1 MGVHPTSK
9 KHNQPF
15 HHVFPVELLKC
26 LPKITNSFAERL
38 KTNSTSEGIAYI
50 VYIIGISEGKKRMC
64 TVFHCKF
71 CIEQKDIILCLT
83 QGWNSPWRKLLR
95 PKLQGLSWEGHILK
109 RRAFLSL
116 IQIKIRYGKG
126 TVSLFKPQKVKVQPS
141 PNYIFTKI

>member
-50 VYIIGISEGKKRMC
+50 VYIIGISEGKKGC
-64 TVFHCKF
+64 AQCFTV
-71 CIEQKDIILCLT
+71 
-83 QGWNSPWRKLLR
+83 NSALNK
-95 PKLQGLSWEGHILK
+95 KTSFF
-109 RRAFLSL
+109 A
-116 IQIKIRYGKG
+116 
-126 TVSLFKPQKVKVQPS
+126 
-141 PNYIFTKI
+141 